1 VIFQHPYPA
10 ITIGLMLIASM
21 SAMAQEGTEPTR
33 VPTLDELLGLEI
45 EPEAPDDSEID
56 QALSAQQSAEAFT
69 QAVGLMEQAADRLET
84 NETGLTTQRMQEDIL
99 RKLDQVIESAQQ
111 NQSSGSS
118 GGSSSSSSSS
128 PQQPDQ
134 QSQQPSPSSGAGE
147 PGDGSTPP
155 GSNEVGSNNRNNA
168 IARWG
173 SLPERLR
180 DALSQGLDEPYSE
193 LYRSLTERY
202 YKALAEDE
210 E

>member
-1 VIFQHPYPA
+1 MSLRPHSA
-10 ITIGLMLIASM
+10 IALGVMLVSSMGAIA
-21 SAMAQEGTEPTR
+21 QDGTQPTR
-33 VPTLDELLGLEI
+33 VPSLDELLGLEI
-45 EPEAPDDSEID
+45 ESEAPDNTEID
-56 QALSAQQSAEAFT
+56 QALSAQQTAEAFA
-69 QAVGLMEQAADRLET
+69 QAVGLMGEVADRLQT
-84 NETGLTTQRMQEDIL
+84 NETGLATQRMQENII

-128 PQQPDQ
+128 QQQPDQ
-134 QSQQPSPSSGAGE
+134 RSQQQPSPSTGAGE